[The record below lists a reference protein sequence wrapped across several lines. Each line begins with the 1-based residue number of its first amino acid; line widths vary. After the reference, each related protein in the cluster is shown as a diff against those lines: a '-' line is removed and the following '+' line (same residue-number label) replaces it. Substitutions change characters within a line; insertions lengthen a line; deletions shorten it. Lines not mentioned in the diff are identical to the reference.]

1 MSFQICF
8 LYTLTA
14 ACTCFCI
21 TYSISEHYA
30 DCCVCL
36 FISRCFLP
44 PAPPGSAASTCRRRK
59 KKKKKKKPRRP
70 RETAVAAVENVRTRQ
85 RKQTGRQL
93 SVFLCEVIMCSPRC
107 FCSHANEVDRVG
119 NHFQTLNRGKSRKGK
134 TKAATKGCFAVV
146 CVQKWR

>member
-1 MSFQICF
+1 MLPI
-8 LYTLTA
+8 
-14 ACTCFCI
+14 
-21 TYSISEHYA
+21 HA
-30 DCCVCL
+30 DCRMHL
-36 FISRCFLP
+36 FLHNIFQSIMPIAMSAYLSVGVFFLLP
-44 PAPPGSAASTCRRRK
+44 LLAPLLPLAGGGK
-59 KKKKKKKPRRP
+59 KKKKKEKKKTRRP

-134 TKAATKGCFAVV
+134 TKAGTKGCFAVV
-146 CVQKWR
+146 CV

>member
-21 TYSISEHYA
+21 TYFRALCRLLRLPIYQSVFSSS
-30 DCCVCL
+30 CPSWL
-36 FISRCFLP
+36 RCFHLQEEE
-44 PAPPGSAASTCRRRK
+44 K
-59 KKKKKKKPRRP
+59 KEKERKKPRRP

-134 TKAATKGCFAVV
+134 TKAGTKGCFAVV